1 MEINL
6 KEQGSGYNPENV
18 EHDLIMIRRLMKGK
32 KKMTMQLAKEIYYRI
47 NVERIHFLS
56 DTGND
61 FLDKVMDNMSEW
73 QRIEIDELLLK
84 RQRRQHNVK
93 LIMKINKRITMGI
106 TLFVL
111 IACIVCINWSLIMDV
126 RTNYETDKLQDKIVV
141 LDKDNV
147 DYIDNS
153 TPPINIEVENIE
165 QSTTSSSV
173 VIADDITLASSGK
186 VDKILDKYI
195 VLHEEN
201 PDFAGWL
208 KINGTKIDYP
218 VMSRENDNNY
228 YLDKNFKGE
237 KDKNGL
243 LILDYRSDVLAHRQN
258 IIIYGH
264 NMKTGVMFGTL
275 KKYKDKAFAE
285 QNSIINLDTLYEE
298 CEYKVIAALLSE
310 VAYADEDVFKY
321 YDAIDI
327 STEENFNA
335 FKEHIL
341 TNSLYVMDENIE
353 YGDSCLVLS
362 TCDNYK
368 EDGRFVVIAKK
379 IE

>member
-173 VIADDITLASSGK
+173 VIADDITLASFEK

-335 FKEHIL
+335 FKEHIS

>member
-1 MEINL
+1 MDINL

-32 KKMTMQLAKEIYYRI
+32 KKITMQLAKEIYYRI
-47 NVERIHFLS
+47 NMEGINFLS

-84 RQRRQHNVK
+84 RQRRQYNVK
-93 LIMKINKRITMGI
+93 LIMKINKRITIGI

-173 VIADDITLASSGK
+173 VIANDITQASSER

-243 LILDYRSDVLAHRQN
+243 LILDYRSDVLARGQN

-327 STEENFNA
+327 STEENFYA
-335 FKEHIL
+335 FKQHIL
-341 TNSLYVMDENIE
+341 NNSLYVMDENIE

-368 EDGRFVVIAKK
+368 EDGRFVVVAKK
-379 IE
+379 ID

>member
-173 VIADDITLASSGK
+173 VIADDITLASFEK

>member
-47 NVERIHFLS
+47 NVEKIHFLS